1 MAILTAAEIA
11 NIVTTR
17 GERVFLNTYNSA
29 EKDIDKAAEVPVSN
43 PTIPNPLPVL
53 NADGNAIAIR
63 GKAITTSAPTNGD
76 YIRYDSALEKW
87 VFSAGSG
94 GGGGTTITVRAVDG
108 SPTNATGVLQFEE
121 TDGFVP
127 TVAGLE
133 TTTIGLANIPVAKL
147 AALTASRV
155 VVTDTNGKISA
166 ASTPTTKLAFLDNV
180 TSDIQA
186 QINAISASAG
196 ITALTGDVTAS
207 GTGSV
212 AATLANSGI
221 TPGTYTRI
229 TFDAKGRATLGANLQ
244 AGDLPSHTN
253 THNISGL
260 AGVSISS
267 PSNGQLLQYNGTNW
281 VNATVSAGGGGTAN
295 TFRFIVTFNGTD
307 GNPASVSSLPSG
319 WSSSI
324 SGNIITITHDQSKQP
339 AFVTYLGYTTGN
351 TQWNMRL
358 PSAANPVYTLEAS
371 KNTQFKMTL
380 TTSIAGADLSQNCQV
395 TVVF

>member
-1 MAILTAAEIA
+1 MAILTASEIA

-17 GERVFLNTYNSA
+17 GERVFLNIYTA
-29 EKDIDKAAEVPVSN
+29 TEKDIDKPAEVPGSN
-43 PTIPNPLPVL
+43 PTIPNPIPVL

-63 GKAITTSAPTNGD
+63 GKAISTSAPVNGD

-94 GGGGTTITVRAVDG
+94 GGGGTTITVRALDG
-108 SPTNATGVLQFEE
+108 SPSNATGVLQFDEA
-121 TDGFVP
+121 DGFVP

-133 TTTIGLANIPVAKL
+133 TTTISLANIPVARL

-155 VVTDTNGKISA
+155 VVTDTNGKLAS

-186 QINAISASAG
+186 QLNSISAGAG

-229 TFDAKGRATLGANLQ
+229 TFDAKGRATVGANLQ

-253 THNISGL
+253 THAFSGL
-260 AGVSISS
+260 SGVSISS

-281 VNATVSAGGGGTAN
+281 VNATVSGSGGTAN
-295 TFRFIVTFNGTD
+295 RFKFTVTFNGTD
-307 GNPASVSSLPSG
+307 GNPASVSNLPSG

-324 SGNIITITHDQSKQP
+324 SGGVITITHNQNNVP
-339 AFVTYLGYTTGN
+339 ASVTYLGFTSGTN
-351 TQWNMRL
+351 QWNYRL
-358 PSAANPVYTLEAS
+358 PSAGNPVFIDNAN
-371 KNTQFKMTL
+371 KNTQFKITI
-380 TTSIAGADLSQNCQV
+380 TTSIAGADLSQQAEV
-395 TVVF
+395 SVVF